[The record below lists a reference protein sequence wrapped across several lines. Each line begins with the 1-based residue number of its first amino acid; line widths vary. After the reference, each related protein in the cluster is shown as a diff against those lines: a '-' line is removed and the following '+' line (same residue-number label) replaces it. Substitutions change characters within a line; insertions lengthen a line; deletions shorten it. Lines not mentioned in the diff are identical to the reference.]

1 MVRVWDMRK
10 MGCKFQLPSHSQP
23 ISQVRYSKG
32 GAMLLTASFD
42 GVVKV
47 YSTVVGSGDINMACY
62 SKVTSLRG
70 HSGKV
75 MAADFSPGKTLSS
88 ALASTEQ
95 SSYGPVRRI
104 KYTSSYLSVLLKN
117 VEWCHY

>member
-1 MVRVWDMRK
+1 
-10 MGCKFQLPSHSQP
+10 
-23 ISQVRYSKG
+23 
-32 GAMLLTASFD
+32 MLLTASFD

-75 MAADFSPGKTLSS
+75 MAADFSPREDAVISVGFDRTIKLW
-88 ALASTEQ
+88 ASEA
-95 SSYGPVRRI
+95 
-104 KYTSSYLSVLLKN
+104 N
-117 VEWCHY
+117 